1 MQCYLFMLIGLSLA
15 KVHLSLFHLSIS
27 ITCQLLGGFFFPAR
41 EKPLVYRLQMHFC
54 LQHCLSANISI
65 ILAYLDLECIFFFF
79 IILAEF

>member
-27 ITCQLLGGFFFPAR
+27 ITCQLLGFFFPAR
-41 EKPLVYRLQMHFC
+41 EKPLVYRLQIHFC
-54 LQHCLSANISI
+54 LQHCLSANISV
-65 ILAYLDLECIFFFF
+65 ILAYLDLECVFFFF